1 MKLKN
6 PDRVV
11 IDVPCAKWNRAPRV
25 IPVKTA
31 DMQGVRI
38 SLRQTDPPLTRLVVD
53 LAEAPD

>member
-11 IDVPCAKWNRAPRV
+11 IDLPCVKWNRAPRLV
-25 IPVKTA
+25 PVKTA
-31 DMQGVRI
+31 DLQGVRI
-38 SLRQTDPPLTRLVVD
+38 SLRQTDPPPRLVVN